1 MKKNP
6 EQDAQDVAKLYAN
19 ATREKLA
26 GTYAKAL
33 LGAAETFK
41 VSLKDVGE
49 EYDSFIEL
57 YDAYPKFETI
67 LSSLMVPVEEKTRII
82 DEISDGVSGVFVNFL
97 KTLARRGRMEI
108 LREIRTAC
116 RLLEDEIRGRVL
128 VRITTAAPINETTKN
143 NLAVSLR
150 NLLGGEPEFLVA
162 VDPEMIGGI
171 IVRVG
176 DVIYD
181 ASIATQLTKVRQD
194 IIDRSVHEIQ
204 NRRDCFRNPERN

>member
-1 MKKNP
+1 MKMNT

-26 GTYAKAL
+26 GIYAKAL

-108 LREIRTAC
+108 LREIRTAS

>member
-26 GTYAKAL
+26 GIYAKAL

-67 LSSLMVPVEEKTRII
+67 LSPLMVPVEEKTRII

>member
-1 MKKNP
+1 MKINT

-26 GTYAKAL
+26 GIYAKAL

-204 NRRDCFRNPERN
+204 NRRDCFRNPEGN

>member
-1 MKKNP
+1 MKMNT

-26 GTYAKAL
+26 GIYAKAL

>member
-162 VDPEMIGGI
+162 VDPEIIGGI

>member
-67 LSSLMVPVEEKTRII
+67 LSPLMVPVEEKTRII

>member
-26 GTYAKAL
+26 GIYAKAL

-162 VDPEMIGGI
+162 VDPEIIGGI

>member
-1 MKKNP
+1 MKINP

-26 GTYAKAL
+26 GIYAKAL

-108 LREIRTAC
+108 LREIRTAS

>member
-1 MKKNP
+1 MKINP

-26 GTYAKAL
+26 GIYAKAL

-57 YDAYPKFETI
+57 FDAYPKFETI

>member
-26 GTYAKAL
+26 GIYAKAL

-57 YDAYPKFETI
+57 FDAYPKFETI